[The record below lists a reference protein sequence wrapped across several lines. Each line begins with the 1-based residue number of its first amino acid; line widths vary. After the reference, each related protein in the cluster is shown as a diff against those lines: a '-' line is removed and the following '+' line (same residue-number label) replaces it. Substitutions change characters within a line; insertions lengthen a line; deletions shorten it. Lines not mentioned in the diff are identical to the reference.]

1 MRAAGVLV
9 VALAAVPAH
18 AERPL
23 HGSFGG
29 GSTLLATGAEG
40 DRFRFD
46 LALDVKPWSR
56 YGLVVGWRAFDGDR
70 HGLVTGGLVYEGA
83 AARPRLVVDLR
94 VELGVDLEHPA
105 PAAGGGVRATLTLI
119 GPLGLAF
126 DGAGYLVIDGI
137 DGTRLQLQGSTA
149 VVVRW

>member
-1 MRAAGVLV
+1 VRAAAFFL
-9 VALAAVPAH
+9 VALAAVSAR

-23 HGSFGG
+23 HGSLGA
-29 GSTLLATGAEG
+29 GSTLIATGAEG

-56 YGLVVGWRAFDGDR
+56 YGFVLGWRAFDVDR
-70 HGLVTGGLVYEGA
+70 RGLVTAGLVYEGA
-83 AARPRLVVDLR
+83 AARPRLVLDLR
-94 VELGVDLEHPA
+94 AELGVDLDRPA
-105 PAAGGGVRATLTLI
+105 PAAGGGLRTTLTLI
-119 GPLGLAF
+119 GPLALAL
-126 DGAGYLVIDGI
+126 DTAAYLVIDGI